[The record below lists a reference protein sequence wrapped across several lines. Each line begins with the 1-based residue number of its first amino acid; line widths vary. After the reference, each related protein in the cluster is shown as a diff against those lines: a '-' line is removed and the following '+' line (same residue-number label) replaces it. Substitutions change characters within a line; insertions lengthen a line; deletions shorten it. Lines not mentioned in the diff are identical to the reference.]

1 MSALEQIRKHP
12 AITIGVIG
20 FALILFLFTGI
31 DGCNRFVVGDVDSA
45 VTVDGK
51 KIKINELRD
60 RANQMNRNNQDLAL
74 VEQNVAQQM
83 IDEALLDEE
92 YEKLGIVV
100 TNSELEKILFGEN
113 ALPYFASQAQQY
125 RFPTLEEFYQTAY
138 SDADPSGSNRAAWEN
153 LENNVREQLLTAK
166 FQSLLSALTVN
177 KLDAK
182 AYYDDNAVTSTF
194 TMARKDYSTMPDADF
209 AVTDNE
215 VRDRYKQERTRYA
228 IPTEKRLV
236 DYIVVNITPSTEDY
250 QAAQTE
256 VEDVLAQLKS
266 TPSTDA
272 IVGNTNFEET
282 ILTGQSSTISDQT
295 IKNNFDAI
303 VADSVRMISFTND
316 TYTIAKLID
325 SYTANDSVYVDML
338 IVDAAQ
344 ADSITNQ
351 LNAGTTVADLG
362 NAILQSAENQGFSLI
377 DPAMTSVKDQLIQA
391 EVNSYFVVDSET
403 DDPTVPDT
411 IVRIVK
417 RPAPVKIYEIAKI
430 TRQVLPS
437 STTYNNLNNELRKY
451 VAANQTPK
459 AFRENAADAGY
470 SAQQVL
476 ADGSML
482 TVGGLPS
489 SSAAAKW
496 VMDAEKGKTSDV
508 FTDNTKSYL
517 LAVAVEDIYDDG
529 YLGLTYPQVS
539 NEIRAELIAEKK
551 GDKLVNE
558 LKGQANSVESYAQ
571 KMGVAVETAESSFG
585 SNYVRGFLPGDPAML
600 ANVAVAEQGKL
611 VGPIATRNSVVV
623 FQVTD
628 RQEHGR
634 EFNFDT
640 DKVAAMQQE
649 ITPMV
654 QRWFP
659 SVLRDGKDI
668 KYDMLRFYQD
678 N

>member
-60 RANQMNRNNQDLAL
+60 RANQMNRNNQDPAL
-74 VEQNVAQQM
+74 VEQNVAQEM
-83 IDEALLDEE
+83 INEALLDEE
-92 YEKLGIVV
+92 YAKLGIVV

-113 ALPYFASQAQQY
+113 AVPYFASQAQQY
-125 RFPTLEEFYQTAY
+125 GFPTLEEFYKTAY
-138 SDADPSGSNRAAWEN
+138 SDADPSGSIRAAWEN
-153 LENNVREQLLTAK
+153 LENDVRQQLLTAK
-166 FQSLLSALTVN
+166 FQSLLGALTVN

-194 TMARKDYSTMPDADF
+194 TMARKDYSTLPDADF
-209 AVTDNE
+209 TVTDNE
-215 VRDRYKQERTRYA
+215 VKDRYKQERTRYA
-228 IPTEKRLV
+228 IPTEERLV
-236 DYIVVNITPSTEDY
+236 DYIMVNVTPSTEDY

-256 VEDVLAQLKS
+256 VEDVLAQLKT

-272 IVGNTNFEET
+272 IAGNTNFEET
-282 ILTGQSSTISDQT
+282 IVTGQPSTIADQT

-303 VADSVRMISFTND
+303 VADTVRVISFTND

-325 SYTANDSVYVDML
+325 SYTANDSVYVDIL
-338 IVDAAQ
+338 AVDAAQ
-344 ADSITNQ
+344 ADSVANL
-351 LNAGTTVADLG
+351 LNTGVAVADLG
-362 NAILQSAENQGFSLI
+362 NAVMQSAENQGLSLI
-377 DPAMTSVKDQLIQA
+377 DPGMTQVKDQLAQA
-391 EVNSYFVVDSET
+391 EVNTYFVLNEENA
-403 DDPTVPDT
+403 DPTVPAT
-411 IVRIVK
+411 VVRVVR
-417 RPAPVKIYEIAKI
+417 RPAPVQIYEIAKI

-459 AFRENAADAGY
+459 AFREKAADAGY
-470 SAQQVL
+470 TSQQVL
-476 ADGSML
+476 IDGSML
-482 TVGGLPS
+482 TIGGLPS

-529 YLGLTYPQVS
+529 YLGLSYPRVS
-539 NEIRAELIAEKK
+539 DEIRAELLAEKK
-551 GDKLVNE
+551 GDKLVND
-558 LKGQANSVESYAQ
+558 LKGQANSVDGYAQ
-571 KMGVAVETAESSFG
+571 KMGVAAETAESSFG
-585 SNYVRGFLPGDPAML
+585 SNYVRGFLPGDPAIL
-600 ANVAVAEQGKL
+600 ANVAVADQGKL

-623 FQVTD
+623 FQVTG

-649 ITPMV
+649 ITPV
-654 QRWFP
+654 LQRWFP
-659 SVLRDGKDI
+659 SILRDGKDI
-668 KYDMLRFYQD
+668 EYNMLRFYQD